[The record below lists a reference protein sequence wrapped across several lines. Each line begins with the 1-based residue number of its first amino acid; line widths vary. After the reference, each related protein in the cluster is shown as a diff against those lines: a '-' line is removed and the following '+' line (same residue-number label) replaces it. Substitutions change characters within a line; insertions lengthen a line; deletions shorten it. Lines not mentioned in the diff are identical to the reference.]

1 MMKGKFIPLLVPF
14 QEDQKFIPAVKQ
26 AGKILNEAEKLING
40 NTCRKTGITYSANY
54 DQTKTI
60 QHTYASGKIITGIS
74 GANQAQVMFELER
87 LLQTDYKH
95 LQGSFRIVPI
105 TTMTYSDYDG
115 FSHDAVIRNDL
126 NALEELL
133 QNGWCIFGWM
143 NQQTA
148 PQFAVGGGIAS
159 LPNDLKELI
168 QQTLTIFS
176 ETYR

>member
-1 MMKGKFIPLLVPF
+1 MKGKFIPLLVPF
-14 QEDQKFIPAVKQ
+14 REHEEFIPAKNQ
-26 AGKILNEAEKLING
+26 ALKILSEAENILKE
-40 NTCRKTGITYSANY
+40 NTCIKTGITYSANY
-54 DQTKTI
+54 DQTKSI
-60 QHTYASGKIITGIS
+60 NKTYASGKTLTGIS
-74 GANQAQVMFELER
+74 GANQAQVMIELER
-87 LLQTDYKH
+87 LLQTDYTY

-105 TTMTYSDYDG
+105 TTMAYSDFDG
-115 FSHDAVIRNDL
+115 FSHDAVIRSDL
-126 NALEELL
+126 KSLEELL